1 MDAQELLKKVRRIEI
16 KTKGIS
22 KHLLSG
28 EYHSAFKGKGMSFSE
43 VRAYQFGDDVRN
55 IDWNVTARTN
65 DPFVKVFE
73 EERELTVMLMID
85 ISASSFFGSG
95 AQNKRAL
102 ITELAA
108 VLSFSAIQNN
118 DKVGVIFF
126 SSQIERFIPPKKGK
140 QHILMIIRELLNIQ
154 PVHKGTNIAVALEYF
169 NNLVKKRSISFLI
182 SDFIAE
188 PFETPLRI
196 AKKRHDVI
204 GIHVYDKLEEKIPAV
219 GLLPIRD
226 PESGKKVWIDTN
238 DKAFSQKYQALFK
251 DRIEQTRQSFTKIG
265 ASWIDVQTE
274 ESYIKTLLE
283 FFKKRAS

>member
-1 MDAQELLKKVRRIEI
+1 M
-16 KTKGIS
+16 
-22 KHLLSG
+22 
-28 EYHSAFKGKGMSFSE
+28 
-43 VRAYQFGDDVRN
+43 
-55 IDWNVTARTN
+55 
-65 DPFVKVFE
+65 
-73 EERELTVMLMID
+73 
-85 ISASSFFGSG
+85 
-95 AQNKRAL
+95 
-102 ITELAA
+102 
-108 VLSFSAIQNN
+108 
-118 DKVGVIFF
+118 IFF

-238 DKAFSQKYQALFK
+238 DKAFSQKYQAIFK
-251 DRIEQTRQSFTKIG
+251 DRIEQTRQIFTKIG

>member
-102 ITELAA
+102 ITEIAA

-140 QHILMIIRELLNIQ
+140 QHILMIIRELINIQ

-238 DKAFSQKYQALFK
+238 DKAFSQKYQAIFK
-251 DRIEQTRQSFTKIG
+251 DRIEQTRQIFTKIG

>member
-238 DKAFSQKYQALFK
+238 DKAFSQKYQALF
-251 DRIEQTRQSFTKIG
+251 
-265 ASWIDVQTE
+265 
-274 ESYIKTLLE
+274 
-283 FFKKRAS
+283 

>member
-1 MDAQELLKKVRRIEI
+1 METQELLKKVRRIEI

-22 KHLLSG
+22 KHLFSG

-95 AQNKRAL
+95 EQSKREL

-126 SSQIERFIPPKKGK
+126 SDQIEKFIPPQKGK
-140 QHILMIIRELLNIQ
+140 QHILMIIRELLHIE
-154 PVHKGTNIAVALEYF
+154 PVHTGTNIAVALEYF
-169 NNLVKKRSISFLI
+169 NNVIKKRSISFLI
-182 SDFIAE
+182 SDFQSLA
-188 PFETPLRI
+188 FETPLRI
-196 AKKRHDVI
+196 AKKRHDII
-204 GIHVYDKLEEKIPAV
+204 GVHVYDHLESTFPTA
-219 GLLPIRD
+219 GLIPIRD
-226 PESGKKVWIDTN
+226 PESGSIQWIDSN
-238 DKAFSQKYQALFK
+238 SSQFQAHYSSVFN
-251 DRIEQTRQSFTKIG
+251 DRIASIKQTFTRIG
-265 ASWIDVQTE
+265 ASWMDIKTDD
-274 ESYIKTLLE
+274 SYVKTLLA